1 MRTENGKLGVLIGL
15 VFHVK
20 LLFLKGRGEKH
31 CRNVVENEQFF
42 KDILLST
49 VTIKWWKIDSF
60 MKE

>member
-49 VTIKWWKIDSF
+49 VTIK
-60 MKE
+60 